1 MALFATGLAAGF
13 VDSIA
18 GGGGL
23 LTLPVL
29 LSLGLEPKHA
39 LGTNKLQASCGSGSA
54 AVHYARAGAVPWR
67 DCVRGFVVTLIGA
80 ALGTVAVQS
89 ISTDALKRMLPP

>member
-1 MALFATGLAAGF
+1 MLALFATGLAAGF

-39 LGTNKLQASCGSGSA
+39 LGTNILQATCGSGIA
-54 AVHYARAGAVPWR
+54 AWHYARAGAVSPR
-67 DCVRGFVVTLIGA
+67 LA
-80 ALGTVAVQS
+80 A
-89 ISTDALKRMLPP
+89 